1 MPGSIPNPVQLIRRQ
16 SGLILDWIAEHS
28 HQITSIPLR
37 ILRSSLVIALPFL
50 IGAFGEVLVVS
61 LISADYSLA
70 EIMAHYRT
78 EVVLTSLLLSLYF
91 VTFYWHKRATHI
103 YQHADRVHDALA
115 WMYQDLN
122 LGSDKDADIRC
133 TIWIPTGRKNSHR
146 PELQQIVDYY
156 PAKSVVEPQGVF
168 RSNKKAGRTR
178 RIVRHLFQNDELTE
192 APVGVIG
199 YCAYNAMHLL
209 DPTTQNPEYVIETIP
224 HEIETRE
231 QFVQYQV
238 DNWNYTVRQAQ
249 RLTPDRRMY
258 ICFPMT
264 NQAESELIGILHF
277 DARKADSSL
286 ILKEIAAN
294 PKNPRQETD
303 QTNVESSLEDGVS
316 ERLFPNVELYL
327 PRFAQLLTKVKNS

>member
-133 TIWIPTGRKNSHR
+133 TIWIPIRR
-146 PELQQIVDYY
+146 PISGHCCW
-156 PAKSVVEPQGVF
+156 KF
-168 RSNKKAGRTR
+168 IR
-178 RIVRHLFQNDELTE
+178 
-192 APVGVIG
+192 
-199 YCAYNAMHLL
+199 
-209 DPTTQNPEYVIETIP
+209 
-224 HEIETRE
+224 
-231 QFVQYQV
+231 
-238 DNWNYTVRQAQ
+238 
-249 RLTPDRRMY
+249 
-258 ICFPMT
+258 
-264 NQAESELIGILHF
+264 
-277 DARKADSSL
+277 
-286 ILKEIAAN
+286 
-294 PKNPRQETD
+294 
-303 QTNVESSLEDGVS
+303 
-316 ERLFPNVELYL
+316 
-327 PRFAQLLTKVKNS
+327 